1 MSCIFTPPLPAV
13 VHLYSGRLFVY
24 YILYVHVCVCLSL
37 CLSCNKSKS
46 VNSSVT
52 NFGKH
57 YAILRRSARYW
68 RQRADER
75 VGGLSPRCDQES
87 TKSTTRV
94 ENPRGPPGDALLLY
108 LWRWYAVG
116 VFWGEQVHG
125 MWSSVCPVLSQV
137 SFECFL
143 YVNSRA
149 PLIVCDC
156 ALYSCSVS

>member
-75 VGGLSPRCDQES
+75 LGSLSPRCDQES
-87 TKSTTRV
+87 TKSTIGV

-108 LWRWYAVG
+108 IYGGDMLLG
-116 VFWGEQVHG
+116 VFLGEQVLG
-125 MWSSVCPVLSQV
+125 MWSSVCPVLS
-137 SFECFL
+137 
-143 YVNSRA
+143 
-149 PLIVCDC
+149 
-156 ALYSCSVS
+156 